1 MNIYIFSLIILMAL
15 GLLLLVVVMIFS
27 FLKHLQRTRYPNW
40 KFLDY
45 FSVGYLEH
53 LYKKYIKRV

>member
-1 MNIYIFSLIILMAL
+1 MTPIILICTIVFATAIF
-15 GLLLLVVVMIFS
+15 LVFMVMIFS
-27 FLKHLQRTRYPNW
+27 FLKQLKKDRFPNW

-45 FSVGYLEH
+45 VSVGYLEH